1 MIFGTYIVYESG
13 DDHGRYRRSAC
24 KKYKNWWSQK
34 MLKIL
39 QRKMQFE
46 KCFFLRKIFEITQKI
61 FCTENANDAATI
73 RHLEV

>member
-1 MIFGTYIVYESG
+1 MVVIAGE
-13 DDHGRYRRSAC
+13 RA

-46 KCFFLRKIFEITQKI
+46 KCFLKKIFEINQRI